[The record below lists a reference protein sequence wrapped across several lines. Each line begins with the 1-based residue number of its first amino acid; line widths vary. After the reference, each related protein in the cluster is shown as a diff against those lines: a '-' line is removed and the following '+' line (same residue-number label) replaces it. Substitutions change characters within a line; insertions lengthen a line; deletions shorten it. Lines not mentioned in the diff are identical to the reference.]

1 MARIPLTWY
10 PGPGTWHHSHIS
22 NLNKAIVNLIAYAV
36 GKAILRQYGNS
47 AVRPYGYDS
56 STWPHG

>member
-22 NLNKAIVNLIAYAV
+22 NLNKALANGAWIQCEIAGAEQECLSPN
-36 GKAILRQYGNS
+36 GG
-47 AVRPYGYDS
+47 
-56 STWPHG
+56 